1 MKIRTCTGAGAFLR
15 NTRAELEANEAA
27 NSLMLGICERL
38 ARHPERVKAAPC
50 LKTVEGKEGLVLAAM
65 MTPPHK
71 LVVYGHQGDIAG
83 GARMLAEDLAREGWK
98 VPGVLGPREAAAQ
111 VAEAWGEVTG
121 RGHGLEQR
129 LRVLALR
136 KVTGP
141 EPTRGRLRRAA
152 EADVEL
158 VARWWYG
165 FYREIFGEADQEEAD
180 RGTRLRIGEGDI
192 YLWEDGQPVSMAMRT
207 RPTRNGISVGL
218 VYTPPELRRRGYASA
233 CVGELSRT
241 LLESGWEFCALF
253 VDLAN
258 VATRRVYE
266 RIGYRPV
273 CDYDEYVLFAEGN
286 G

>member
-1 MKIRTCTGAGAFLR
+1 MKVRTYTDVEAFLR
-15 NTRAELEANEAA
+15 NTRAELESNEAA
-27 NSLMLGICERL
+27 NSLMLGVCERL
-38 ARHPERVKAAPC
+38 VRHPERVKAAPC
-50 LKTVEGKEGLVLAAM
+50 LKTVKSRDGLVLAAM

-83 GARMLAEDLAREGWK
+83 GARMLVQDMVGEGWK
-98 VPGVLGPREAAAQ
+98 VPGVLGPNEAAKG
-111 VAEAWGEVTG
+111 VAEAWSEVTG
-121 RGHGLEQR
+121 RGYGLEQR

-136 KVTGP
+136 KVTSPGP
-141 EPTRGRLRRAA
+141 ARGRLRRATD
-152 EADVEL
+152 ADVEL
-158 VARWWYG
+158 VARWWCR

-180 RGTRLRIGEGDI
+180 RGARLRIAEGDI
-192 YLWEDGQPVSMAMRT
+192 YLWEDEQPVSMAMQT

-258 VATRRVYE
+258 VTARHVYE
-266 RIGYRPV
+266 RIGYAPI
-273 CDYDEYVLFAEGN
+273 CDYDEYVLLEEG
-286 G
+286 

>member
-1 MKIRTCTGAGAFLR
+1 MKVRTYTGAGAFLR
-15 NTRAELEANEAA
+15 HTRAELESNEAA
-27 NSLMLGICERL
+27 NSLMLGVCERL
-38 ARHPERVKAAPC
+38 VRHPERVKADPC

-71 LVVYGHQGDIAG
+71 LVVYGHPGDIAG
-83 GARMLAEDLAREGWK
+83 GARMLAEGLVREGWK
-98 VPGVLGPREAAAQ
+98 VPGIMGPREAAAQ
-111 VAEAWGEVTG
+111 LAEAWSEVTG
-121 RGHGLEQR
+121 RRHGLEQR

-141 EPTRGRLRRAA
+141 EPVRGRLRRAT
-152 EADVEL
+152 EADIGL

-165 FYREIFGEADQEEAD
+165 FYREIFGEADQEEVD
-180 RGTRLRIGEGDI
+180 RGARLRIAEGDI
-192 YLWEDGQPVSMAMRT
+192 YLWEDGQPVSMAMQT

-241 LLESGWEFCALF
+241 LLESGWAFCALF

-258 VATRRVYE
+258 VTARRVYE
-266 RIGYRPV
+266 RIGYAPV
-273 CDYDEYVLFAEGN
+273 CDYDEYVLLEEG
-286 G
+286 

>member
-1 MKIRTCTGAGAFLR
+1 MKVRTYTGAGAFLR
-15 NTRAELEANEAA
+15 HTRAELEANEAA

-50 LKTVEGKEGLVLAAM
+50 LKTVEGQDGLVLAAM

-71 LVVYGHQGDIAG
+71 LVVYGHQGDIASA
-83 GARMLAEDLAREGWK
+83 ARVLVQDLVGEGWE
-98 VPGVLGPREAAAQ
+98 VPGILGPGEAAKG
-111 VAEAWGEVTG
+111 VAEAWSEVTG
-121 RGHGLEQR
+121 RGYGLEQR
-129 LRVLALR
+129 LRVLVLR

-141 EPTRGRLRRAA
+141 EPSRGRLRRAA

-158 VARWWYG
+158 VARWWYA
-165 FYREIFGEADQEEAD
+165 FYREIFGEADQEEAN
-180 RGTRLRIGEGDI
+180 RGAGLRIGEGDI

-241 LLESGWEFCALF
+241 RLKAHPSCLSC
-253 VDLAN
+253 
-258 VATRRVYE
+258 
-266 RIGYRPV
+266 
-273 CDYDEYVLFAEGN
+273 
-286 G
+286 

>member
-1 MKIRTCTGAGAFLR
+1 MKVRTYTDAGAFLR
-15 NTRAELEANEAA
+15 NTRAELESNEAA
-27 NSLMLGICERL
+27 NSLMLGVCERL
-38 ARHPERVKAAPC
+38 ARHPERVKVAPC
-50 LKTVEGKEGLVLAAM
+50 LKTVKGQDGLVLAAM

-83 GARMLAEDLAREGWK
+83 GARMLVQALVSEGWK
-98 VPGVLGPREAAAQ
+98 VPGILGPSEVAKA
-111 VAEAWGEVTG
+111 VAEVWSEVTG
-121 RGHGLEQR
+121 RGYSLERQQA
-129 LRVLALR
+129 VLALR
-136 KVTGP
+136 KVTGR
-141 EPTRGRLRRAA
+141 EPARGRLRRAT

-165 FYREIFGEADQEEAD
+165 FYREIFGEADREEAN
-180 RGTRLRIGEGDI
+180 RGARLRIGEGDI
-192 YLWEDGQPVSMAMRT
+192 YLWEDGQPVSMAMQT

-258 VATRRVYE
+258 VAARRVYE
-266 RIGYRPV
+266 RIGYTPV
-273 CDYDEYVLFAEGN
+273 CDYDEYVLLEEG
-286 G
+286 